1 MRRKTT
7 QRNAIQEVFQK
18 KDRPLGIEEILQA
31 GRQIIESL
39 DQSTV
44 YRNLKLLVER
54 GWLRKIN
61 HPCLGTLYE
70 KAGRDHH
77 HHFHCR
83 SCDKVF
89 ELPVCA
95 LNEEK
100 STPPGFVT
108 ERHEVFLCGICAS
121 CKGVDQGEP
130 RDQELPGDQ

>member
-1 MRRKTT
+1 MKRRTS
-7 QRNAIQEVFQK
+7 QRSAIQEVFQK
-18 KDRPLGIEEILQA
+18 KHRPLAIEEILQA
-31 GRQIIESL
+31 GRQIVESL

-44 YRNLKLLVER
+44 YRNLKLLVKQ

-70 KAGRDHH
+70 RAEREHH

-83 SCDKVF
+83 SCNKVF
-89 ELPVCA
+89 ELPVCT

-108 ERHEVFLCGICAS
+108 ESHEVFLCGICAS
-121 CKGVDQGEP
+121 CKGQEYSQEKSGEI
-130 RDQELPGDQ
+130 L